1 VRRIV
6 GTHRFVYDVWGDTVN
21 VASRLE
27 SSSLPDRIQLSE
39 STSRQLG
46 DRSNPEACG
55 RIEIKGKG
63 RMNTFFLN

>member
-1 VRRIV
+1 MHRIV

-27 SSSLPDRIQLSE
+27 SSSLPDRIQLPE

-46 DRSNPEACG
+46 DRSNLEACG

-63 RMNTFFLN
+63 RMNTMFS